1 MASTRELVPE
11 VMDDPGLDRDL
22 HEQALDGLRRLNAV
36 SRSAATVWPM
46 IRDAARRQDR
56 PVRVLDLACGG
67 GDVLLNLMQR
77 AQASGVSLRLTG
89 VDVSP
94 VALDYAA
101 RAAAA
106 ADPGAMIDW
115 VRGDALDP
123 AALPIGSPEGFDV
136 VMSNLFLHHL
146 TEDESVTVLTAMRD
160 AASPG
165 GRVLVNDLC
174 RSPLTQA
181 LVGLGCRAL
190 SRSPVVHVDG
200 PRSARAAWTVAE
212 LRELADRAGL
222 AGAVVRRRM
231 PCRMLLDWSRP

>member
-1 MASTRELVPE
+1 
-11 VMDDPGLDRDL
+11 MDDPGLAADL

-46 IRDAARRQDR
+46 VRDAGRRLDR

-67 GDVLLNLMQR
+67 GDVLIELRRR
-77 AQASGVSLRLTG
+77 ARAAGMEVRLTG

-101 RAAAA
+101 RTAGSA
-106 ADPGAMIDW
+106 GTGGTIHW
-115 VRGDALDP
+115 VRGDVLDP
-123 AALPIGSPEGFDV
+123 VDTQGGSCDCFDV

-146 TEDESVTVLTAMRD
+146 TEDESVTVLGAMRD
-160 AASPG
+160 AAAPG

-174 RSPLTQA
+174 RSTLTRA
-181 LVGLGCRAL
+181 LVGLGCRVL

-200 PRSARAAWTVAE
+200 PRSARAAWTAAE
-212 LRELADRAGL
+212 LRGLAERAGL
-222 AGAVVRRRM
+222 TRAAVKRRL
-231 PCRMLLDWSRP
+231 PCRMLLDWRRL

>member
-1 MASTRELVPE
+1 
-11 VMDDPGLDRDL
+11 MDDPGLDNQL

-46 IRDAARRQDR
+46 IRDAGRRLNR

-67 GDVLLNLMQR
+67 GDVLLNVRRR
-77 AQASGVSLRLTG
+77 ARAAGVEARLTG

-101 RAAAA
+101 RMAAP
-106 ADPGAMIDW
+106 ADGDGPIRW
-115 VRGDALDP
+115 VAGDALRPDT
-123 AALPIGSPEGFDV
+123 LPDDVANDFDV

-146 TEDESVTVLTAMRD
+146 TEGASVTVLGVMRD
-160 AASPG
+160 LIAPG

-174 RSPLTQA
+174 RSPMTGA
-181 LVGLGCRAL
+181 LVGLGCRVL

-212 LRELADRAGL
+212 LRGLAERAGL
-222 AGAVVRRRM
+222 AGAVVKRCL